1 MRPLGEISRVMLCMA
16 AEQPGTVRDLAERA
30 QVGYDAARYTATR
43 LVERGHLVRLA
54 DERPAV
60 LGVAPPQ
67 APGGESLGL
76 ALQQLS
82 RSFWDDHDTASA
94 PDRDDVD
101 TGVTMDD
108 FACL

>member
-1 MRPLGEISRVMLCMA
+1 MRPLGEISRVMLDMA
-16 AEQPGTVRDLAERA
+16 AQQPGTVRELAERA

-43 LVERGHLVRLA
+43 LVERGQLVRVA

-67 APGGESLGL
+67 APAGESLGQ
-76 ALQQLS
+76 ALQGLS
-82 RSFWDDHDTASA
+82 RSFWETEPA
-94 PDRDDVD
+94 PQLSEE
-101 TGVTMDD
+101 D